1 MIPWLG
7 CLTPSL
13 SEQPRA
19 SNSWSDRKPLVA
31 ALLDNQKL
39 RSLPHSTLCKKLKR
53 WCRSLA
59 LCCCEANFNP
69 IFWCR
74 SNKLLC
80 TSKMLHQHFHI
91 WKSHKFVVLQNLFE
105 KNILTVVFAT
115 WTTPHS
121 PLYVCKQFCET
132 CPNLAQE
139 TSNYDSND
147 DKRGQTKMTSK
158 DYQRIN
164 Y

>member
-80 TSKMLHQHFHI
+80 TSKMLHQHFHN
-91 WKSHKFVVLQNLFE
+91 WKSHRFVVLQNLFW
-105 KNILTVVFAT
+105 KKKCWLLLL
-115 WTTPHS
+115 PHEPNS
-121 PLYVCKQFCET
+121 PLYVCKQFCKT
-132 CPNLAQE
+132 GPNLAQE

-147 DKRGQTKMTSK
+147 DKRGHKKWRQKIIK
-158 DYQRIN
+158 G
-164 Y
+164 

>member
-80 TSKMLHQHFHI
+80 TSKMLHQRFHI
-91 WKSHKFVVLQNLFE
+91 WKSHKFVVSQNLFW
-105 KNILTVVFAT
+105 KKLVDCCCYHMNQTAPFMFASNFARLVQIWHKRRQIMILTMTKEVI
-115 WTTPHS
+115 
-121 PLYVCKQFCET
+121 
-132 CPNLAQE
+132 
-139 TSNYDSND
+139 
-147 DKRGQTKMTSK
+147 KMTSK